1 MIIPPFLS
9 TVEDLPAAFFSMIEE
24 CWFAKNAATLTN
36 QDSCNADASDASRCY
51 ANLVWHDQSKKSETS
66 LEFADRTEENL
77 TNTTIRLTVG
87 ADCTDKDSVYVDTA
101 TVLN

>member
-1 MIIPPFLS
+1 MIPPFSLK
-9 TVEDLPAAFFSMIEE
+9 VADLPATFFPMIEE

-36 QDSCNADASDASRCY
+36 QDSCNADANDASHCFV
-51 ANLVWHDQSKKSETS
+51 NLAWHDQSKKSAIS
-66 LEFADRTEENL
+66 LVFADRTEENL